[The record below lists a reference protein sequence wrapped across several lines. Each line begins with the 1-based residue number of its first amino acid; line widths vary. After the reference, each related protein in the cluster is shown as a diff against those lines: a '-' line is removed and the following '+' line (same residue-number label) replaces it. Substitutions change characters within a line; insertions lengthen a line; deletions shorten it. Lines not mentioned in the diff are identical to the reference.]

1 MDLNTRRNLWVRWW
15 LCYVPQTHR
24 TETTEYDNQHCSL
37 RYTAP
42 PDRLGYSPRETP
54 PCHIRSWQTHTHTHN
69 SLNTTH
75 KTPQNNL
82 LLCSTYDLVLFQNL
96 LIKTCYLR
104 IIWYMFYLTSHSDY
118 TRFISFNTDDRMK
131 IEHRIK
137 IEQNDNR
144 KQYRRK
150 EEEEKRIRIEQ
161 WEQNRCEQDENRI
174 KYQRIE

>member
-42 PDRLGYSPRETP
+42 LDRLGYSPRETP
-54 PCHIRSWQTHTHTHN
+54 PCHTRSWHTHTV
-69 SLNTTH
+69 NTTH

-82 LLCSTYDLVLFQNL
+82 LLCSTYNLVLFQNL
-96 LIKTCYLR
+96 LIKTCYLSH
-104 IIWYMFYLTSHSDY
+104 IWYMFYLTSHSDY

-131 IEHRIK
+131 IE
-137 IEQNDNR
+137 QN
-144 KQYRRK
+144 
-150 EEEEKRIRIEQ
+150 
-161 WEQNRCEQDENRI
+161 ENRI
-174 KYQRIE
+174 KYRRIE